1 MKIKLSKQ
9 KYGFYVKFRVVFELQ
24 LIIRYKDGIFQMN
37 SGDLMFEEEKSKG
50 RLFCQSKAY
59 SLKSEKVEKFTEGKV
74 HFCVKSVSLA
84 FRVFERRIL

>member
-37 SGDLMFEEEKSKG
+37 SWDLMFEEKKESRGSLICQKS
-50 RLFCQSKAY
+50 
-59 SLKSEKVEKFTEGKV
+59 FTV
-74 HFCVKSVSLA
+74 LS
-84 FRVFERRIL
+84 RRR